1 MAMIPQLPVFKE
13 ALDGLAQRHDVLVTN
28 LANMH
33 TPGYTS
39 RDVDFKSVMQGLQS
53 ATSPMGMA
61 TTDAQHLLPPDG
73 TTPWERA
80 TFNTQEPVELRHEM
94 VALSENNIHY
104 AALVQSLQQQFSRYR
119 MVVREGK

>member
-1 MAMIPQLPVFKE
+1 MTMIPQLPVFKE
-13 ALDGLAQRHDVLVTN
+13 ALDGLSQRHDVLVTN

-39 RDVDFKSVMQGLQS
+39 RDLDFKSVMLGLQS
-53 ATSPMGMA
+53 ANSPLSLA
-61 TTDAQHLLPPDG
+61 TTDEQHLVPPDG
-73 TTPWERA
+73 KSPWEKA
-80 TFNTQEPVELRHEM
+80 TFSTQEPVDLRHEM